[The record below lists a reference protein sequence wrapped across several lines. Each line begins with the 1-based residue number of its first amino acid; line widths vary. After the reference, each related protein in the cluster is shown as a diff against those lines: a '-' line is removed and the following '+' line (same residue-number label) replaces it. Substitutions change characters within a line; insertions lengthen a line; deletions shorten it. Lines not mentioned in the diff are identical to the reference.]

1 MNGLRAS
8 NYRRVYVALRLDW
21 ILTIVLPLVFVALA
35 FVLDHQVRRAGLASQ
50 DVTMEQVDRA
60 SGFLT
65 GLLYAYLA
73 ATFCASGLCAL
84 LAVSGLGEAEACS
97 PWLHSARQW
106 FIGCMLMNAVAMAV
120 RIVHIS
126 LSTSDATG
134 PLLAIYPAVQ
144 AVTLALQGGGT
155 RALMKGLGDVLE
167 SVGDHESGVR
177 TRGLAPWVTAAYL
190 AFVAAYI
197 AFMTDLFPSDTIPGL
212 AIAMLILFVSALGFW
227 LVVRFKAVRRAGA
240 VWRTLAAISDEVIT

>member
-8 NYRRVYVALRLDW
+8 NFRRIYVALWLDW
-21 ILTIVLPLVFVALA
+21 MLTLVLPLVFLALA
-35 FVLDHQVRRAGLASQ
+35 FVLDHQLRRAGLTAQ
-50 DVTMEQVDRA
+50 DVTMEAADRV

-73 ATFCASGLCAL
+73 VTFCASGLCAL

-97 PWLHSARQW
+97 PWLHSARVW

-126 LSTSDATG
+126 LSTSGATG

-167 SVGDHESGVR
+167 SIGDHESSGRV
-177 TRGLAPWVTAAYL
+177 RGLAPWVTAACL
-190 AFVAAYI
+190 AFVVAYI
-197 AFMTDLFPSDTIPGL
+197 AFMTDLFPGDGLPGL
-212 AIAMLILFVSALGFW
+212 AVAMLILFVLALGFW
-227 LVVRFKAVRRAGA
+227 LVVRFKALRRAGA
-240 VWRTLAAISDEVIT
+240 VWRTLAAISDEVIP

>member
-8 NYRRVYVALRLDW
+8 NFRRIYIALRLDW
-21 ILTIVLPLVFVALA
+21 ILTIVLPLVLFAL
-35 FVLDHQVRRAGLASQ
+35 VLVLEHQLRRAGVASQ
-50 DVTMEQVDRA
+50 DVAMEEISQV

-65 GLLYAYLA
+65 GLLYAYLV

-97 PWLHSARQW
+97 PWLHSAKRW

-126 LSTSDATG
+126 LNISDATG
-134 PLLAIYPAVQ
+134 PLLALYPAAQ
-144 AVTLALQGGGT
+144 AVTLALQGGGN

-167 SVGDHESGVR
+167 SIGDHESSARVR
-177 TRGLAPWVTAAYL
+177 SLAPWVTAAYL
-190 AFVAAYI
+190 VFVVAYI
-197 AFMTDLFPSDTIPGL
+197 AFMTDLFPGDRLPGL
-212 AIAMLILFVSALGFW
+212 AIAMLVLFVLALGFW
-227 LVVRFKAVRRAGA
+227 LVVRFKALRRAGA
-240 VWRTLAAISDEVIT
+240 VWRTLADISDEVIT